1 MITKRIKARKNLR
14 QITRERIAHARSLI
28 DYLLAPEKESD
39 EKAYMVDYMLRA
51 GFGDSSGVR
60 LLHSG
65 YRNLLSNTEHARRA
79 EMMALANAATRSP
92 NPVDHW
98 LLSWRE
104 DEKPTSKQV
113 DETVE
118 MFLGHLGL
126 GGQPAIYV
134 LHGDTNNLHCHI
146 AVNRFDMLNRRMIE
160 INHGFNKEAAHQA
173 VAKIV
178 DHFGWQAEEKQR
190 YVVVGGK
197 TILSKRAAKLKAVGH
212 KPICT
217 GASAAEWRTGFKSVQ
232 RIAQEEAVPI
242 ILNARSWPELHERL
256 AAKGMT
262 YERVGTNGIKIGI
275 GEEFVSAS
283 RVNSR
288 ITMIRR
294 AKDLG
299 DFVARRPS
307 VKVEARSPEQDV
319 LPNAKGAIEFRELC
333 DEYRADRKRKKK
345 LRELERL
352 RGTRKQNATEI
363 ARAALLQ
370 NCEARPEPEFAKP
383 PPNLESF
390 HYWKNDG
397 ETAAKWCRRKDLFPS
412 LTGQE
417 PAHVEPRPIGGFVP
431 FQSGNEVRYA
441 RHADAPTVFVDR
453 GDRIDVILA
462 VEDEVIVAALR
473 LSAQKFHGKVSVTGS
488 RQFRERAF
496 ELAQRNG
503 LGGCLIDQDFVDRR
517 AAEDRERRPSDATS
531 NINRSAMSG
540 TNGQAVNLDFDIGT
554 LAKLDSQPSE
564 CVTGERPRS
573 HPPNNAASD
582 ATDAAERN
590 KQQNN
595 YERTDAESEA
605 VRSAPPPAAAS
616 AESPERVPSRG
627 SSKGTNL
634 PLGPQKG
641 KSR

>member
-51 GFGDSSGVR
+51 GLGDSSGVR

-65 YRNLLSNTEHARRA
+65 YRNLLSNTKHARRA

-113 DETVE
+113 DETVK

-146 AVNRFDMLNRRMIE
+146 AVNRFDMLTRRMIE

-242 ILNARSWPELHERL
+242 ILNARTWPELHERL

-283 RVNSR
+283 RVNSC

-299 DFVARRPS
+299 DFVARHPS
-307 VKVEARSPEQDV
+307 VKIQTRSPEQDV
-319 LPNAKGAIEFRELC
+319 LPHAKDAIEYRELC
-333 DEYRADRKRKKK
+333 DKYRADRKRKKK

-370 NCEARPEPEFAKP
+370 NFEAQPEPVIAKP
-383 PPNLESF
+383 PPNLESY

-397 ETAAKWCRRKDLFPS
+397 ETAAKWCRRRNLFPS
-412 LTGQE
+412 LTGQQ
-417 PAHVEPRPIGGFVP
+417 PADVEPRRIGEFVP
-431 FQSGNEVRYA
+431 FRSGNEVRYA

-453 GDRIDVILA
+453 GDRIEVILA
-462 VEDEVIVAALR
+462 KEDEAIVAALQ
-473 LSAQKFHGKVSVTGS
+473 LAAQKFRGRVSVTGS
-488 RQFRERAF
+488 PEFRERAF
-496 ELAQRNG
+496 VLAQLNG
-503 LGGCLIDQDFVDRR
+503 LGAFLIDRDFVDRR
-517 AAEDRERRPSDATS
+517 AAEDRERRLSDATS
-531 NINRSAMSG
+531 KAHTSAMSG
-540 TNGQAVNLDFDIGT
+540 TVGQAGNPDIDIGT
-554 LAKLDSQPSE
+554 LTKLDSQPSKY
-564 CVTGERPRS
+564 VTGERLPS
-573 HPPNNAASD
+573 HPPHNGHSD
-582 ATDAAERN
+582 AAGAAERN

-595 YERTDAESEA
+595 YDRTDAESEA
-605 VRSAPPPAAAS
+605 ARSDPAPAAAP

-627 SSKGTNL
+627 SSKGTDL
-634 PLGPQKG
+634 PLVSQKG

>member
-51 GFGDSSGVR
+51 GLGDSSGAR
-60 LLHSG
+60 LQHSG
-65 YRNLLSNTEHARRA
+65 YRNLFSNTKHARRA

-104 DEKPTSKQV
+104 DETPTHKQV
-113 DETVE
+113 DETVG
-118 MFLGHLGL
+118 MFLDHLGL

-146 AVNRFDMLNRRMIE
+146 AVNRFDMLSERMIE

-178 DHFGWQAEEKQR
+178 DHFGWQPEEKQR
-190 YVVVGGK
+190 YTIRNGEI
-197 TILSKRAAKLKAVGH
+197 ILSKRAAKLKAVGH

-275 GEEFVSAS
+275 GEESVSAS

-299 DFVARRPS
+299 DFVARDPS
-307 VKVEARSPEQDV
+307 VKVQARSPEQDV
-319 LPNAKGAIEFRELC
+319 LPHAKDAVEYRELC
-333 DEYRADRKRKKK
+333 DRYRADRKRKKELTK
-345 LRELERL
+345 LERL
-352 RGTRKQNATEI
+352 RGTRKQNDIKI
-363 ARAALLQ
+363 AQVALLH
-370 NCEARPEPEFAKP
+370 NSEAQPEPETAKP
-383 PPNLESF
+383 PPNLESY

-397 ETAAKWCRRKDLFPS
+397 ETAAKWCRRKGLFPS
-412 LTGQE
+412 LTGEGSGTVE
-417 PAHVEPRPIGGFVP
+417 PAPIGDFMP
-431 FQSGNEVRYA
+431 FRSGEEVRYA

-453 GDRIDVILA
+453 GNRIDVILA
-462 VEDEVIVAALR
+462 KEDEAIMAALR
-473 LSAQKFHGKVSVTGS
+473 LAAQKFHGKVTVTGS
-488 RQFRERAF
+488 PEFRERAF
-496 ELAQRNG
+496 VLAQVNG
-503 LGGCLIDQDFVDRR
+503 LGAFLIDRDFVERR
-517 AAEDRERRPSDATS
+517 AAEDPELQRSYATAQA
-531 NINRSAMSG
+531 NTSAKSETG
-540 TNGQAVNLDFDIGT
+540 ARAVKPDPDIAR
-554 LAKLDSQPSE
+554 LANHDSQPSE
-564 CVTGERPRS
+564 NVTDERPRS
-573 HPPNNAASD
+573 HSS
-582 ATDAAERN
+582 TDAQTESPGAAGVN
-590 KQQNN
+590 KQEDNHD
-595 YERTDAESEA
+595 RTDADSE
-605 VRSAPPPAAAS
+605 VERHDPAS
-616 AESPERVPSRG
+616 AGAPTERPEPVSARGPS
-627 SSKGTNL
+627 KATDL
-634 PLGPQKG
+634 PLGSQTG
-641 KSR
+641 RSR

>member
-1 MITKRIKARKNLR
+1 
-14 QITRERIAHARSLI
+14 
-28 DYLLAPEKESD
+28 
-39 EKAYMVDYMLRA
+39 
-51 GFGDSSGVR
+51 
-60 LLHSG
+60 
-65 YRNLLSNTEHARRA
+65 
-79 EMMALANAATRSP
+79 MMALANAATRSP

-104 DEKPTSKQV
+104 NEKPTSKQV
-113 DETVE
+113 DVTVE

-126 GGQPAIYV
+126 GNQPAIYV

-146 AVNRFDMLNRRMIE
+146 AVNRFDMITRRMIE

-190 YVVVGGK
+190 YTIRNGEI
-197 TILSKRAAKLKAVGH
+197 ILSKRAAKLKAVGH

-299 DFVARRPS
+299 DFVARHPS
-307 VKVEARSPEQDV
+307 VKIEVRSPEQDV
-319 LPNAKGAIEFRELC
+319 LPHAKDAIEFRELC

-352 RGTRKQNATEI
+352 RKTRKQNATEI

-370 NCEARPEPEFAKP
+370 NSEAQPEPVIAKP
-383 PPNLESF
+383 PPNLESY

-397 ETAAKWCRRKDLFPS
+397 ETAAKWCRRRNLFPS
-412 LTGQE
+412 LTGQQ
-417 PAHVEPRPIGGFVP
+417 PADVEPRKIGEFVP
-431 FQSGNEVRYA
+431 FRSGNEVKYA

-462 VEDEVIVAALR
+462 KEDEAIVAALQ
-473 LSAQKFHGKVSVTGS
+473 LAAQKFRGRVSVTGS
-488 RQFRERAF
+488 PEFRERAF
-496 ELAQRNG
+496 VLAELNG
-503 LGGCLIDQDFVDRR
+503 LGGFLIPVNS
-517 AAEDRERRPSDATS
+517 PCSMTS
-531 NINRSAMSG
+531 CSAQVQNRS
-540 TNGQAVNLDFDIGT
+540 
-554 LAKLDSQPSE
+554 
-564 CVTGERPRS
+564 CC
-573 HPPNNAASD
+573 
-582 ATDAAERN
+582 
-590 KQQNN
+590 
-595 YERTDAESEA
+595 RT
-605 VRSAPPPAAAS
+605 
-616 AESPERVPSRG
+616 
-627 SSKGTNL
+627 
-634 PLGPQKG
+634 
-641 KSR
+641 

>member
-51 GFGDSSGVR
+51 GLGDSSGVR

-65 YRNLLSNTEHARRA
+65 YRNLLSNTKHARRA

-104 DEKPTSKQV
+104 NEKPTSKQV
-113 DETVE
+113 DVTVE

-126 GGQPAIYV
+126 GNQPAIYV

-146 AVNRFDMLNRRMIE
+146 AVNRFDMITRRMIE

-190 YVVVGGK
+190 YTIRNGEI
-197 TILSKRAAKLKAVGH
+197 ILSKRAAKLKAVGH

-299 DFVARRPS
+299 DFVARHPS
-307 VKVEARSPEQDV
+307 VKIEARSPEQDV
-319 LPNAKGAIEFRELC
+319 LLHAKDAIEFRELC

-352 RGTRKQNATEI
+352 RKTRKQNATEI

-370 NCEARPEPEFAKP
+370 NSEAQPEPVIAKP
-383 PPNLESF
+383 PPNLESY

-397 ETAAKWCRRKDLFPS
+397 ETAAKWCRRRNLFPS
-412 LTGQE
+412 LTGQQR
-417 PAHVEPRPIGGFVP
+417 ADVEPRKIGEFVP
-431 FQSGNEVRYA
+431 FRSGNEVKYA

-462 VEDEVIVAALR
+462 KEDEAIVAALQ
-473 LSAQKFHGKVSVTGS
+473 LAAQKFRGRVSVTGS
-488 RQFRERAF
+488 PEFRERAF
-496 ELAQRNG
+496 VLAQLNG
-503 LGGCLIDQDFVDRR
+503 LGAFLIDRDFVDCR
-517 AAEDRERRPSDATS
+517 ASEDRERRLSDATS
-531 NINRSAMSG
+531 KANTSAMSG
-540 TNGQAVNLDFDIGT
+540 TVGQSGNPDIDIGT
-554 LAKLDSQPSE
+554 LTKLDSQPSKY
-564 CVTGERPRS
+564 VTGERLTP
-573 HPPNNAASD
+573 HPPHNAHSD
-582 ATDAAERN
+582 TDGAAERN

-595 YERTDAESEA
+595 YDWTDAESEA
-605 VRSAPPPAAAS
+605 VRSDPAPAAAL
-616 AESPERVPSRG
+616 AESPEHVPSRG
-627 SSKGTNL
+627 SSKETDL
-634 PLGPQKG
+634 SLGSQTG
-641 KSR
+641 RSR